1 MIEIIE
7 VTSRQQ
13 YRAFFQFP
21 FDLYRN
27 CPQWVPTITKE
38 EIDIFDPQ
46 KNAVFEHAMARLFL
60 AKKKGK
66 IVGRIAAMINWVEVE
81 KLQKTKVRFG
91 WYDTIDDLE
100 VSQKLIE
107 TVEAVAIAEGMTY
120 IEGPMGFSNMDKA
133 GLLVHGY
140 EHMNTMIT
148 WYHYPYQKTHL
159 ERLGLKKQSEWIE
172 FKIDIYD
179 AKDSPEKVKKF
190 ARVIKARYKLKTL
203 AFKTTKD
210 VEPHVDKMF
219 ELLNQTYNKLQSF
232 VPIQQHQIEVY
243 KKKYLPYVHPDFIKC
258 VVDEND
264 EMIGFAI
271 TMPSFT
277 KALKRINGKMFPFGF
292 YHLWRALRKNNRAS
306 FYLIGIKESYQ
317 SKGVTAIIF
326 QDIQEMF
333 NKRGITEVE
342 TNPELEENKAIHSM
356 WKNYKHE
363 LHKRRRTYRKDISL

>member
-27 CPQWVPTITKE
+27 CPQWVPTVTKE
-38 EIDIFDPQ
+38 EMDIFDPQ

-81 KLQKTKVRFG
+81 KLKKTKVRFG

-100 VSQKLIE
+100 ISQKLIE

-133 GLLVHGY
+133 GLLVRGY

-148 WYHYPYQKTHL
+148 WYHYPYQKIHL

-232 VPIQQHQIEVY
+232 VPIQKHQIEVY

-271 TMPSFT
+271 TMPAFT

-342 TNPELEENKAIHSM
+342 TNPELEENKAIQSM

>member
-38 EIDIFDPQ
+38 EMDIFDPQ

-342 TNPELEENKAIHSM
+342 TNPELEENKAIQSM

-363 LHKRRRTYRKDISL
+363 LHKLRRTYRKDISL

>member
-38 EIDIFDPQ
+38 EMDIFDPQ

-148 WYHYPYQKTHL
+148 WYHYHYQKTHL

>member
-38 EIDIFDPQ
+38 EMDIFDPQ

-60 AKKKGK
+60 AKRKGK

-100 VSQKLIE
+100 ISQKLIE

-342 TNPELEENKAIHSM
+342 TNPELEENKAIQSM

>member
-38 EIDIFDPQ
+38 EMDIFDPQ

-264 EMIGFAI
+264 EMIGFSI

-292 YHLWRALRKNNRAS
+292 YHLWCALRKNNRAS

-342 TNPELEENKAIHSM
+342 TNPELEENKAIQSM

-363 LHKRRRTYRKDISL
+363 LHKRRKTYRKDISL

>member
-1 MIEIIE
+1 MIEIVE

-21 FDLYRN
+21 FELYRN
-27 CPQWVPTITKE
+27 CPQWVPPITKE
-38 EIDIFDPQ
+38 EMDIFDPQ
-46 KNAVFEHAMARLFL
+46 KNAVFEHATARLFL

-66 IVGRIAAMINWVEVE
+66 VVGRIAAMINWVEIE
-81 KLQKTKVRFG
+81 ELKKTKVRFG
-91 WYDTIDDLE
+91 WYDTIDELE

-107 TVEAVAIAEGMTY
+107 AVEAVAIAEGMTY
-120 IEGPMGFSNMDKA
+120 VEGPMGFSNMDKA

-148 WYHYPYQKTHL
+148 WYHYPYQKVHL
-159 ERLGLKKQSEWIE
+159 EKLGLKKQSEWIE
-172 FKIDIYD
+172 FQIDIYD
-179 AKDSPEKVKKF
+179 AKDAPEKVKKF
-190 ARVIKARYKLKTL
+190 ARVIKERFKLKTL
-203 AFKTTKD
+203 EFKTTKD

-264 EMIGFAI
+264 EMIGFTI

-277 KALKRINGKMFPFGF
+277 KTLKRINGKMFPFGF

-317 SKGVTAIIF
+317 NKGITAIIF
-326 QDIQEMF
+326 QEIQEMF
-333 NKRGITEVE
+333 NKRGITKVE
-342 TNPELEENKAIHSM
+342 TNPELEENKAIQAL

>member
-1 MIEIIE
+1 MIEIVE

-21 FDLYRN
+21 FELYRN
-27 CPQWVPTITKE
+27 CTEWVPPVTKE
-38 EIDIFDPQ
+38 EMDIFDPQ

-66 IVGRIAAMINWVEVE
+66 VVGRIAAMINWVEIE
-81 KLQKTKVRFG
+81 ELKKTKVRFG
-91 WYDTIDDLE
+91 WYDTIDDFK

-107 TVEAVAIAEGMTY
+107 AVEAVAISEGMTY

-148 WYHYPYQKTHL
+148 WYHYRYQKVHL
-159 ERLGLKKQSEWIE
+159 EKLGLKKQSEWIE
-172 FKIDIYD
+172 FQIDIYD
-179 AKDSPEKVKKF
+179 AKNAPEKVKKF
-190 ARVIKARYKLKTL
+190 ARVIKERFKLKTL
-203 AFKTTKD
+203 KFKTVKD

-219 ELLNQTYNKLQSF
+219 ELLNQTYSKLQSF

-264 EMIGFAI
+264 EMIGFTI

-277 KALKRINGKMFPFGF
+277 NALKRINGKMFPFGF

-317 SKGVTAIIF
+317 NKGITAIIF
-326 QDIQEMF
+326 QEIQEMF
-333 NKRGITEVE
+333 NKRGITKVE
-342 TNPELEENKAIHSM
+342 TNPELEENKAIQVL

>member
-1 MIEIIE
+1 MIEIVE

-38 EIDIFDPQ
+38 EMEIFDPQ

-60 AKKKGK
+60 AKKEGK
-66 IVGRIAAMINWVEVE
+66 IVGRIAAMINWVEIE
-81 KLQKTKVRFG
+81 ELKKTKVRFG

-100 VSQKLIE
+100 VSEKLIE
-107 TVEAVAIAEGMTY
+107 AVEGVAISEGMTY

-133 GLLVHGY
+133 GLLIHGY

-148 WYHYPYQKTHL
+148 WYHYPYQKAHL
-159 ERLGLKKQSEWIE
+159 ERLGLVKQSEWIE

-179 AKDSPEKVKKF
+179 AKDAPEKVKKF
-190 ARVIKARYKLKTL
+190 ARFIKERYKLKTL
-203 AFKTTKD
+203 EFKTTKD

-264 EMIGFAI
+264 EMIGFTI

-277 KALKRINGKMFPFGF
+277 KALKRMNGKMFPFGF
-292 YHLWRALRKNNRAS
+292 YHLWRALHKNNRAS
-306 FYLIGIKESYQ
+306 FYLIGIQESYQ
-317 SKGVTAIIF
+317 NKGVTAIIF
-326 QDIQEMF
+326 QEIQEMF

-342 TNPELEENKAIHSM
+342 TNPELEENSAIQAL

-363 LHKRRRTYRKDISL
+363 LHKRRRTYRKDISI

>member
-1 MIEIIE
+1 MIEIVE

-13 YRAFFQFP
+13 FGAFFQFP

-27 CPQWVPTITKE
+27 CLQWVPPITKE

-66 IVGRIAAMINWVEVE
+66 VVGRIAAMINWVEIE
-81 KLQKTKVRFG
+81 ELKKTKVRFG

-107 TVEAVAIAEGMTY
+107 AVEGVAIAEGMTY

-148 WYHYPYQKTHL
+148 WYHYPYQKVHL

-172 FKIDIYD
+172 FKIDIYN
-179 AKDSPEKVKKF
+179 AKDAPEKVKKF
-190 ARVIKARYKLKTL
+190 ARVIKERFKLKTL
-203 AFKTTKD
+203 EFKTTKD
-210 VEPHVDKMF
+210 IEPHVDKMF
-219 ELLNQTYNKLQSF
+219 ELLNQTYNELQSF
-232 VPIQQHQIEVY
+232 VPIQKHQIEVY
-243 KKKYLPYVHPDFIKC
+243 KNKYLPYVHPDFIKC
-258 VVDEND
+258 VVDENN
-264 EMIGFAI
+264 EMIGFTI

-292 YHLWRALRKNNRAS
+292 YHLWRAMRKNNRAS
-306 FYLIGIKESYQ
+306 FYLIGIQKNYQ
-317 SKGVTAIIF
+317 NKGVTAIIF
-326 QDIQEMF
+326 QEIQEMF
-333 NKRGITEVE
+333 NKRGITKVE
-342 TNPELEENKAIHSM
+342 TNPELEENKAIQAM

>member
-38 EIDIFDPQ
+38 EMDIFDAQ

-66 IVGRIAAMINWVEVE
+66 IIGRIAAMINWVEVE

-342 TNPELEENKAIHSM
+342 TNPELEENKAIQSM

>member
-38 EIDIFDPQ
+38 EMDIFDPQ

-133 GLLVHGY
+133 GLLVQGY

-148 WYHYPYQKTHL
+148 WYHYPYQKEHL
-159 ERLGLKKQSEWIE
+159 EKLGLQKQSEWIE

-342 TNPELEENKAIHSM
+342 TNPELEENKAIQSM

>member
-1 MIEIIE
+1 MIEIVE

-13 YRAFFQFP
+13 FGAFFQFP

-27 CPQWVPTITKE
+27 CLQWVPPITKE

-60 AKKKGK
+60 AKKKEK
-66 IVGRIAAMINWVEVE
+66 VVGRIAAMINWVEIE
-81 KLQKTKVRFG
+81 ELKKTKVRFG

-107 TVEAVAIAEGMTY
+107 AVEGVAIAEGMTY

-148 WYHYPYQKTHL
+148 WYHYPYQKVHL

-172 FKIDIYD
+172 FKIDIYN
-179 AKDSPEKVKKF
+179 AKDAPEKVKKF
-190 ARVIKARYKLKTL
+190 ARVIKERFKLKTL
-203 AFKTTKD
+203 EFKTTKD
-210 VEPHVDKMF
+210 IEPHVDKMF
-219 ELLNQTYNKLQSF
+219 ELLNQTYNELQSF
-232 VPIQQHQIEVY
+232 VPIQKHQIEVY
-243 KKKYLPYVHPDFIKC
+243 KNKYLPYVHPDFIKC
-258 VVDEND
+258 VVDENN
-264 EMIGFAI
+264 EMIGFTI

-292 YHLWRALRKNNRAS
+292 YHLWRAMRKNNRAS
-306 FYLIGIKESYQ
+306 FYLIGIQKNYQ
-317 SKGVTAIIF
+317 NKGVTAIIF
-326 QDIQEMF
+326 QEIQEMF
-333 NKRGITEVE
+333 NKRGITKVE
-342 TNPELEENKAIHSM
+342 TNPELEENKAIQAM

>member
-38 EIDIFDPQ
+38 EMDIFDPQ

-190 ARVIKARYKLKTL
+190 ARVIKARYRLKTL

>member
-1 MIEIIE
+1 MIEIVE

-38 EIDIFDPQ
+38 EMEIFDPQ

-60 AKKKGK
+60 AKKEGE
-66 IVGRIAAMINWVEVE
+66 IVGRIAAMINWVEIE
-81 KLQKTKVRFG
+81 ELKKTKVRFG

-100 VSQKLIE
+100 VSEKLIE
-107 TVEAVAIAEGMTY
+107 AVEGVAIAEGMTY

-133 GLLVHGY
+133 GLLIHGY

-148 WYHYPYQKTHL
+148 WYHYPYQKAHL
-159 ERLGLKKQSEWIE
+159 ERLGLVKQSEWIE

-179 AKDSPEKVKKF
+179 AKDAPEKVKKF
-190 ARVIKARYKLKTL
+190 ASVIKERYKLKTL
-203 AFKTTKD
+203 EFKTTKD

-264 EMIGFAI
+264 EMIGFTI

-277 KALKRINGKMFPFGF
+277 KALKRMNGKMFPFGF
-292 YHLWRALRKNNRAS
+292 YHLWRALHKNNRAS
-306 FYLIGIKESYQ
+306 FYLIGIEESYQ
-317 SKGVTAIIF
+317 NKGVTAIIF
-326 QDIQEMF
+326 QEIQEMF

-342 TNPELEENKAIHSM
+342 TNPELEENSAIQAL

-363 LHKRRRTYRKDISL
+363 LHKRRRTYRKDISI

>member
-1 MIEIIE
+1 MIEIVE

-13 YRAFFQFP
+13 FGAFFQFP

-27 CPQWVPTITKE
+27 CLQWVPPITKE

-66 IVGRIAAMINWVEVE
+66 VVGRIAAMINWVEIE
-81 KLQKTKVRFG
+81 ELKKTKVRFG

-107 TVEAVAIAEGMTY
+107 AVEGVAIAEGMTY

-148 WYHYPYQKTHL
+148 WYHYPYQKVHL

-172 FKIDIYD
+172 FKIDIYN
-179 AKDSPEKVKKF
+179 AKDAPEKVKKF
-190 ARVIKARYKLKTL
+190 ARVIKERFKLKTL
-203 AFKTTKD
+203 EFKTTKD
-210 VEPHVDKMF
+210 IEPHVDKMF
-219 ELLNQTYNKLQSF
+219 ELLNQTYNELQSF
-232 VPIQQHQIEVY
+232 VPIQKHQIEVY
-243 KKKYLPYVHPDFIKC
+243 KNKYLPYVHPDFVKC
-258 VVDEND
+258 VVDENN
-264 EMIGFAI
+264 EMIGFTI

-292 YHLWRALRKNNRAS
+292 YHLWRAMRKNNRAS
-306 FYLIGIKESYQ
+306 FYLIGIQKNYQ
-317 SKGVTAIIF
+317 NKGVTAIIF
-326 QDIQEMF
+326 QEIQEMF
-333 NKRGITEVE
+333 NKRGITKVE
-342 TNPELEENKAIHSM
+342 TNPELEENKAIQAM

>member
-38 EIDIFDPQ
+38 EMDIFDAQ

-66 IVGRIAAMINWVEVE
+66 IIGRIAAMINWVEVE

-148 WYHYPYQKTHL
+148 WYHYHYQKTHL

-342 TNPELEENKAIHSM
+342 TNPELEENKAIQSM

>member
-1 MIEIIE
+1 MIEIVE

-38 EIDIFDPQ
+38 EMDIFNPQ

-60 AKKKGK
+60 AIKKGK

-81 KLQKTKVRFG
+81 ELKKTKVRFG

-107 TVEAVAIAEGMTY
+107 AVEAVAIAEGMTY

-148 WYHYPYQKTHL
+148 WYHYPYQKEHL
-159 ERLGLKKQSEWIE
+159 EKLGLKKQSEWIE

-258 VVDEND
+258 VVDKND

-342 TNPELEENKAIHSM
+342 TNPELEENKAIQSM

>member
-38 EIDIFDPQ
+38 EMDIFDPQ

-133 GLLVHGY
+133 GLLVRGY

-342 TNPELEENKAIHSM
+342 TNPELEENKAIQSM

>member
-1 MIEIIE
+1 MIEIVE
-7 VTSRQQ
+7 VSSKQQ

-21 FDLYRN
+21 FELYRN
-27 CPQWVPTITKE
+27 CPQWVPPITKE
-38 EIDIFDPQ
+38 EMDIFDPQ

-66 IVGRIAAMINWVEVE
+66 VVGRIAAMINWVEIE
-81 KLQKTKVRFG
+81 ELKKTKVRFG

-107 TVEAVAIAEGMTY
+107 AVSGVAIAEGMTY

-133 GLLVHGY
+133 GLLVDGF

-159 ERLGLKKQSEWIE
+159 EKLGLKKQSEWIE

-179 AKDSPEKVKKF
+179 ASEAPEKVKKF
-190 ARVIKARYKLKTL
+190 ARVIKERYKLKTL
-203 AFKTTKD
+203 EFKTTKD
-210 VEPHVDKMF
+210 VEPYIDKMF

-243 KKKYLPYVHPDFIKC
+243 KKKYLPYIHPDFIKC
-258 VVDEND
+258 VIDEND
-264 EMIGFAI
+264 EMIGFTI

-306 FYLIGIKESYQ
+306 FYLIGIQESYQ
-317 SKGVTAIIF
+317 NKGVTAIIF
-326 QDIQEMF
+326 HEIQEMF
-333 NKRGITEVE
+333 NKRGVTEVE
-342 TNPELEENKAIHSM
+342 TNPELEENQAIQAL

-363 LHKRRRTYRKDISL
+363 LHKRRRTYRKDITF

>member
-1 MIEIIE
+1 MIEIVE

-21 FDLYRN
+21 FELYRN
-27 CPQWVPTITKE
+27 CAQWVPPITKE
-38 EIDIFDPQ
+38 EMDIFDPQ

-66 IVGRIAAMINWVEVE
+66 VVGRIAAMINWVEIE
-81 KLQKTKVRFG
+81 ELKKNKVRFG
-91 WYDTIDDLE
+91 WYDTIDELE

-107 TVEAVAIAEGMTY
+107 AVEAVAIAEGMTY
-120 IEGPMGFSNMDKA
+120 IEWPMGFSNMDKA
-133 GLLVHGY
+133 GLLIHGY
-140 EHMNTMIT
+140 EYMNTMIT
-148 WYHYPYQKTHL
+148 WYHYPYQKVHL
-159 ERLGLKKQSEWIE
+159 EKLGLKKQSEWIE
-172 FKIDIYD
+172 FQIDIYD
-179 AKDSPEKVKKF
+179 GKDAPEKIKKF
-190 ARVIKARYKLKTL
+190 ARVIKGRFKLKTL
-203 AFKTTKD
+203 EFKTTKD

-219 ELLNQTYNKLQSF
+219 ELLNQTYNNLQSF

-264 EMIGFAI
+264 EMIGFTI

-317 SKGVTAIIF
+317 NKGVTAIIF
-326 QDIQEMF
+326 QEIQEMF
-333 NKRGITEVE
+333 NRRGITKVE
-342 TNPELEENKAIHSM
+342 TNPELEENKAIQAL

-363 LHKRRRTYRKDISL
+363 LHKRRRTYSKDILI

>member
-1 MIEIIE
+1 MIEIVE

-13 YRAFFQFP
+13 FGAFFQFP

-27 CPQWVPTITKE
+27 CLQWVPPITKE

-60 AKKKGK
+60 AKKKEK
-66 IVGRIAAMINWVEVE
+66 VVGRIAAMINWVEIE
-81 KLQKTKVRFG
+81 ELKKTKVRFG

-107 TVEAVAIAEGMTY
+107 AVEGVAIAEGMSY

-148 WYHYPYQKTHL
+148 WYHYPYQKVHL

-172 FKIDIYD
+172 FKIDIYN
-179 AKDSPEKVKKF
+179 AKDAPEKVKKF
-190 ARVIKARYKLKTL
+190 ARVIKERFKLKTL
-203 AFKTTKD
+203 EFKTTKD
-210 VEPHVDKMF
+210 IEPHVDKMF
-219 ELLNQTYNKLQSF
+219 ELLNQTYNELQSF
-232 VPIQQHQIEVY
+232 VPIQKHQIEVY
-243 KKKYLPYVHPDFIKC
+243 KNKYLPYVHPDFVKC
-258 VVDEND
+258 VVDENN
-264 EMIGFAI
+264 EMIGFTI

-292 YHLWRALRKNNRAS
+292 YHLWRAMRKNNRAS
-306 FYLIGIKESYQ
+306 FYLIGIQKNYQ
-317 SKGVTAIIF
+317 NKGVTAIIF
-326 QDIQEMF
+326 QEIQEMF
-333 NKRGITEVE
+333 NKRGITKVE
-342 TNPELEENKAIHSM
+342 TNPELEENKAIQAM

>member
-38 EIDIFDPQ
+38 EMAIFDPQ

-219 ELLNQTYNKLQSF
+219 ELLNETYNKLQSF

-342 TNPELEENKAIHSM
+342 TNPELEENKAIQSM

>member
-1 MIEIIE
+1 MIEIVE
-7 VTSRQQ
+7 VSSKQQ

-21 FDLYRN
+21 FELYRN
-27 CPQWVPTITKE
+27 CTQWVPPITKE
-38 EIDIFDPQ
+38 EMDIFDPQ

-66 IVGRIAAMINWVEVE
+66 VVGRIAAMINWVEIE
-81 KLQKTKVRFG
+81 ELKKTKVRFG

-107 TVEAVAIAEGMTY
+107 AVSGVAIAEGMTY

-133 GLLVHGY
+133 GLLVDGF

-159 ERLGLKKQSEWIE
+159 EKLGLKKQSEWIE

-179 AKDSPEKVKKF
+179 ASEAPEKVKKF
-190 ARVIKARYKLKTL
+190 ARVIKERYKLKTL
-203 AFKTTKD
+203 EFKTTKD
-210 VEPHVDKMF
+210 VEPYIDKMF

-243 KKKYLPYVHPDFIKC
+243 KKKYLPYIHPDFIKC
-258 VVDEND
+258 VIDEND
-264 EMIGFAI
+264 EMIGFTI

-277 KALKRINGKMFPFGF
+277 KALKRINGKMFPFGY

-306 FYLIGIKESYQ
+306 FYLIGIQESYQ
-317 SKGVTAIIF
+317 NKGVTAIIF
-326 QDIQEMF
+326 QEIQEMF
-333 NKRGITEVE
+333 NKRGVTEVE
-342 TNPELEENKAIHSM
+342 TNPELEENQAIQAL

-363 LHKRRRTYRKDISL
+363 LHKRRRTYRKDITF

>member
-1 MIEIIE
+1 MIEIVE

-13 YRAFFQFP
+13 FGAFFQFP

-27 CPQWVPTITKE
+27 CLQWVPPITKE

-60 AKKKGK
+60 AKKKEK
-66 IVGRIAAMINWVEVE
+66 VVGRIAAMINWVEIE
-81 KLQKTKVRFG
+81 ELKKTKVRFG

-107 TVEAVAIAEGMTY
+107 AVEGVAIAEGMTY

-148 WYHYPYQKTHL
+148 WYHYPYQKVHL

-172 FKIDIYD
+172 FKIDIYN
-179 AKDSPEKVKKF
+179 AKDAPEKVKKF
-190 ARVIKARYKLKTL
+190 ARVIKERFKLETL
-203 AFKTTKD
+203 EFKTTKD
-210 VEPHVDKMF
+210 IEPHVDKMF
-219 ELLNQTYNKLQSF
+219 ELLNQTYNELQSF
-232 VPIQQHQIEVY
+232 VPIQKHQIEVY
-243 KKKYLPYVHPDFIKC
+243 KNKYLPYVHPDFIKC
-258 VVDEND
+258 VVDENN
-264 EMIGFAI
+264 EMIGFTI

-292 YHLWRALRKNNRAS
+292 YHLWRAMRKNNRAS
-306 FYLIGIKESYQ
+306 FYLIGIQKNYQ
-317 SKGVTAIIF
+317 NKGVTAIIF
-326 QDIQEMF
+326 QEIQEMF
-333 NKRGITEVE
+333 NKRGITKVE
-342 TNPELEENKAIHSM
+342 TNPELEENKAIQAL

>member
-38 EIDIFDPQ
+38 EMEIFDPQ

-60 AKKKGK
+60 AKKEGE
-66 IVGRIAAMINWVEVE
+66 IVGRIAAMINWVEIE
-81 KLQKTKVRFG
+81 ELKKTKVRFG

-100 VSQKLIE
+100 VSEKLIE
-107 TVEAVAIAEGMTY
+107 AVEGVAIAEGMTY

-133 GLLVHGY
+133 GLLIHGY

-148 WYHYPYQKTHL
+148 WYHYPYQKAHL
-159 ERLGLKKQSEWIE
+159 ERLGLVKQSEWIE

-179 AKDSPEKVKKF
+179 AKDAPEKVKKF
-190 ARVIKARYKLKTL
+190 ASVIKERYKLKTL
-203 AFKTTKD
+203 EFKTTKD

-264 EMIGFAI
+264 EMIGFTI

-277 KALKRINGKMFPFGF
+277 KALKRMNGKMFPFGF
-292 YHLWRALRKNNRAS
+292 YHLWRALHKNNRAS
-306 FYLIGIKESYQ
+306 FYLIGIQESYQ
-317 SKGVTAIIF
+317 NKGVTAIIF
-326 QDIQEMF
+326 QEIQEMF

-342 TNPELEENKAIHSM
+342 TNPELEENSAIQAL

-363 LHKRRRTYRKDISL
+363 LHKRRRTYRKDILI

>member
-1 MIEIIE
+1 MIEIVE
-7 VTSRQQ
+7 VSSKQQ

-21 FDLYRN
+21 FELYRN
-27 CPQWVPTITKE
+27 CTQWVPPITKE
-38 EIDIFDPQ
+38 EMDIFDPQ

-66 IVGRIAAMINWVEVE
+66 VVGRIAAMINWVEIE
-81 KLQKTKVRFG
+81 ELKKTKVRFG

-107 TVEAVAIAEGMTY
+107 AVSGVAIAEGMTY

-133 GLLVHGY
+133 GLLVDGF

-159 ERLGLKKQSEWIE
+159 EKLGLKKQSEWIE

-179 AKDSPEKVKKF
+179 AGEAPEKVKKF
-190 ARVIKARYKLKTL
+190 ARVIKERYKLKTL
-203 AFKTTKD
+203 EFKTTKD
-210 VEPHVDKMF
+210 VEPYIDKMF

-243 KKKYLPYVHPDFIKC
+243 KKKYLPYIHPDFIKC
-258 VVDEND
+258 VIDEND
-264 EMIGFAI
+264 EMIGFTI

-306 FYLIGIKESYQ
+306 FYLIGIQESYQ
-317 SKGVTAIIF
+317 NKGVTAIIF
-326 QDIQEMF
+326 QEIQEMF
-333 NKRGITEVE
+333 NKRGVTEVE
-342 TNPELEENKAIHSM
+342 TNPELEENQAIQAL

-363 LHKRRRTYRKDISL
+363 LHKRRRTYRKDITF

>member
-38 EIDIFDPQ
+38 EMDIFDPQ

-100 VSQKLIE
+100 ISQKLIE

-342 TNPELEENKAIHSM
+342 TNPELEENKAIQSM